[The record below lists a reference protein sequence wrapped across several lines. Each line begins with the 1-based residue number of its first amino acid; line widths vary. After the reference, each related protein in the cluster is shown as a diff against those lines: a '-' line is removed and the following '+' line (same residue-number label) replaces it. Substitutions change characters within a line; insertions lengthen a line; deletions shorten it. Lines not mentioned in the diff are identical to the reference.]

1 MGSTTQGLILA
12 DAMALPEDPLEEIVH
27 GEIRK
32 KPPRGRGHA
41 VLIDRLYRML
51 AAQLPEDSY
60 RILTTAY
67 GLGIRH
73 EPLAV
78 RVPDLTVFAEADFAA
93 SADDRAYVWVA
104 PKLVVECLSPSNRKG
119 SVHQLLADYEI
130 AQVAEVWLLHP
141 QTRAAE
147 RHVLQGGLYGP
158 KESFEEDEFRAAS
171 VPAQVSLARL
181 WDAFA
186 KG

>member
-1 MGSTTQGLILA
+1 MSSTTQVLTLA
-12 DAMALPEDPLEEIVH
+12 EALALPEDPLEEVVH

-32 KPPRGRGHA
+32 MPRPGRGHA

-78 RVPDLTVFAEADFAA
+78 RIPDLTVFSEADFAA
-93 SADDRAYVWVA
+93 SADDRAYVWTA

-119 SVHQLLADYEI
+119 SVHQLLADYEA
-130 AQVAEVWLLHP
+130 AQVAEVWLLEP
-141 QTRAAE
+141 QTRGAE
-147 RHVLQGGLYGP
+147 RHILQEGLYRTT
-158 KESFEEDEFRAAS
+158 EYFQEDELKATA
-171 VPAQVSLARL
+171 VPAQVPLGRL

-186 KG
+186 NS